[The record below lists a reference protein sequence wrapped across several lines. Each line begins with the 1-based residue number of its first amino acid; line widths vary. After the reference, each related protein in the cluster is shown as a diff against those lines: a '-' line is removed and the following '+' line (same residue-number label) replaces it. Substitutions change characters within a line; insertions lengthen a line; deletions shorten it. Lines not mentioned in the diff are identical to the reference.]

1 MSNQQTDTKAAAGNT
16 PAPTGDAPEKTYTQ
30 AEYERVDKNRREVQK
45 KLDALQKQLVELQ
58 DSYDTTLADNKA
70 LGVTLEEAYDD
81 EKLKAAIKDHT
92 QAVAKHNKERLALK
106 KEREAFDG
114 IVSETASQK
123 LEGMRQRLATEY
135 GVAVDT
141 LMEFTDPDQMELYA
155 FKNRTITPSKEPVKE
170 TEKPKADLPLV
181 PSGMVGGDSLKNLS
195 PEDRVTKGL
204 QKLTK

>member
-1 MSNQQTDTKAAAGNT
+1 MSNTNQQISADKA
-16 PAPTGDAPEKTYTQ
+16 PESPPEKTYTQ

-45 KLDALQKQLVELQ
+45 KLDAVQKQFVELQ

-141 LMEFTDPDQMELYA
+141 LMEFTDPDKMELYA
-155 FKNRTITPSKEPVKE
+155 FKNRTVKEPLAQGQVNKE
-170 TEKPKADLPLV
+170 PDMPIV
-181 PSGMVGGDSLKNLS
+181 PSGKVGGDSWRDLPPDEKMRLGVK
-195 PEDRVTKGL
+195 EL
-204 QKLTK
+204 FQKK

>member
-1 MSNQQTDTKAAAGNT
+1 MANQQTDTKAAAGST
-16 PAPTGDAPEKTYTQ
+16 PAPTGDAPEKTYTL

-45 KLDALQKQLVELQ
+45 KYDALMKQHTELQ
-58 DSYDTTLADNKA
+58 ETYDTTLADNGA
-70 LGVTLEEAYDD
+70 LKVTLDQAYDD
-81 EKLKAAIKDHT
+81 EKLKAAITAHT

-106 KEREAFDG
+106 KEREEFDG

-141 LMEFTDPDQMELYA
+141 LMEFTDPDKMELYA
-155 FKNRTITPSKEPVKE
+155 FKNRTVKEPLTKDQVKE
-170 TEKPKADLPLV
+170 KTDMPIL
-181 PSGMVGGDSLKNLS
+181 PSGQAGGDSLKNLS

-204 QKLTK
+204 QLKK